1 MRTLTNCL
9 LCAALC
15 LVGCESQALQ
25 VDFYE
30 VDGRALTWW
39 ERATVTLI
47 AESTAREVRSRLPQ
61 LPQELVLRVQ
71 TGQRFEVDEGTG
83 DTTAGLDPNTIMW
96 TVDPTHPGGVL
107 GVALRELRVSLFHA
121 WHHMVRDTALRQENM
136 LDRAVRE
143 GLAIAFERDCAHS
156 LNPRGLYKSEVEAWV
171 EELRDA
177 PDDLTIDEWTERHA
191 HGRRYVIA
199 RVGTYL
205 VDRALRASGKSA
217 SQLASTP
224 TAAILALGRGN

>member
-1 MRTLTNCL
+1 MRTLTYCL
-9 LCAALC
+9 SSALIC
-15 LVGCESQALQ
+15 LPGCESQSLQ

-47 AESTAREVRSRLPQ
+47 ADSTAREVRSRLPQ
-61 LPQELVLRVQ
+61 LPRELALRVQ
-71 TGQRFEVDEGTG
+71 AGQPFEVDDVTG
-83 DTTAGLDPNTIMW
+83 DTTAGLSPNTVMW
-96 TVDPTHPGGVL
+96 TVDPRHTGGVL

-121 WHHMVRDTALRQENM
+121 WHHMVRDAALRQDNM

-156 LNPRGLYKSEVEAWV
+156 LNPRGLYKPEVAAWV
-171 EELRDA
+171 DELRQA
-177 PDDLTIDEWTERHA
+177 PDELTIDEWTERHA
-191 HGRRYVIA
+191 HGRRWVVA
-199 RVGTYL
+199 QVGTYL
-205 VDRALRASGKSA
+205 VDRALQASGKSA

-224 TAAILALGRGN
+224 TAAILALGQRD